1 MSSKT
6 KFVIGGIAGAII
18 IVALFLI
25 PANQF
30 FLVDSNKSE
39 PPPPTL
45 VLSNNSD
52 DFEIN
57 PIKCEKGLEIVEFE
71 FNVKNNLEEDYRL
84 EIHLTL
90 KDENE
95 QDLSKEAKLVEVG
108 AGETTLVTH
117 QTPFN
122 SKMAMCGIQLDNV
135 EKIQ

>member
-6 KFVIGGIAGAII
+6 KFVIGGIAGIII

-25 PANQF
+25 PTNEF
-30 FLVDSNKSE
+30 GIEPKNSE
-39 PPPPTL
+39 SPPPIL
-45 VLSNNSD
+45 VLSNNPD

-117 QTPFN
+117 QAPFN
-122 SKMAMCGIQLDNV
+122 SEMDICGIQLEEA

>member
-6 KFVIGGIAGAII
+6 KFVIGGIAGIII

-25 PANQF
+25 PTNEF
-30 FLVDSNKSE
+30 GIEPKNSE
-39 PPPPTL
+39 SPPPIL
-45 VLSNNSD
+45 VLSNNPD

-117 QTPFN
+117 QAPFN
-122 SKMAMCGIQLDNV
+122 SEMVMCGIQLEDA
-135 EKIQ
+135 EKIH

>member
-1 MSSKT
+1 MSSKI
-6 KFVIGGIAGAII
+6 KFVIGGIIGAII

-25 PANQF
+25 PANEF
-30 FLVDSNKSE
+30 GIESKNSE
-39 PPPPTL
+39 SPPPIL
-45 VLSNNSD
+45 VLSNNPD

-57 PIKCEKGLEIVEFE
+57 PIKCEKGLEIVEFQ

-108 AGETTLVTH
+108 PGETTLVAH

-122 SKMAMCGIQLDNV
+122 SKMAMCGIELENV

>member
-6 KFVIGGIAGAII
+6 KFVIGGIAGIII

-25 PANQF
+25 PTNEF
-30 FLVDSNKSE
+30 GIEPKNSE
-39 PPPPTL
+39 SPPPIL
-45 VLSNNSD
+45 VLSNNPD

-117 QTPFN
+117 QAPFN
-122 SKMAMCGIQLDNV
+122 SEMVMCGIQLEDA

>member
-6 KFVIGGIAGAII
+6 KFVIGGIAGIII

-25 PANQF
+25 PTNEF
-30 FLVDSNKSE
+30 GIEPKNSE
-39 PPPPTL
+39 SPPPIL
-45 VLSNNSD
+45 VLSNNPD

-57 PIKCEKGLEIVEFE
+57 PIKCEKGLEIVEFQ

-108 AGETTLVTH
+108 PGETTLVAH

-122 SKMAMCGIQLDNV
+122 SKMAMCGIELENV

>member
-6 KFVIGGIAGAII
+6 KYVIGGIIGAII
-18 IVALFLI
+18 IVVLFLI
-25 PANQF
+25 PTNEF
-30 FLVDSNKSE
+30 GIESKNSDS
-39 PPPPTL
+39 PPPIL
-45 VLSNNSD
+45 VLSNNPD

-71 FNVKNNLEEDYRL
+71 FNVQNNLEDNYRL

-117 QTPFN
+117 QAPFN
-122 SKMAMCGIQLDNV
+122 SKMAMCGIELEGV

>member
-1 MSSKT
+1 MPSKT
-6 KFVIGGIAGAII
+6 KFVIGGIVGTII
-18 IVALFLI
+18 IIALFLI
-25 PANQF
+25 PTNQF
-30 FLVDSNKSE
+30 FGVDSNKSE
-39 PPPPTL
+39 SPPPIL
-45 VLSNNSD
+45 VLSNNPD

-71 FNVKNNLEEDYRL
+71 FNVQNNLEDDYRL

-117 QTPFN
+117 QAPFN
-122 SKMAMCGIQLDNV
+122 SKMTMCGIQLEDV